1 MKLHRNVKFTMYQ
14 LGHRSKH
21 HYWLRALTG
30 LIILGIAVGGVFFVK
45 NLLQP
50 HTVLTQ
56 SKAITRNVPVSSV
69 PTQHIV
75 EGIFTVDLPATW
87 QHRTPS
93 NVVPEPN
100 FTWQGTVGDDKARW
114 IDLYIDSI
122 PSGFAANR
130 LLPVQGDGGGID
142 VTGTTSD
149 NCVNF
154 TDKTTQASPA
164 GTVPAKWGGVNF
176 LCDVGNYERDVVAIG
191 SPEGINVVTVAG
203 ATKGQHH
210 ILLVYTDNGPSPD
223 YTVFASA
230 VKSFRIL

>member
-1 MKLHRNVKFTMYQ
+1 MYQ

-30 LIILGIAVGGVFFVK
+30 LIILGVAAGGVFFIK

-50 HTVLTQ
+50 HTSLTQ
-56 SKAITRNVPVSSV
+56 SKAIIRNVPVSSV

-75 EGIFTVDLPATW
+75 QGMFTIDLPATW
-87 QHRTPS
+87 KQRAPS
-93 NVVPEPN
+93 SVVPAPT
-100 FTWQGTVGDDKARW
+100 FTWQGTAGNDQARW
-114 IDLYIDSI
+114 IDLYLDTV

-130 LLPVQGDGGGID
+130 LLPVQVNGDSID

-154 TDKTTQASPA
+154 TDKTTQASPT

-176 LCDVGNYERDVVAIG
+176 MCDVGNYLRDVVAIG
-191 SPEGINVVTVAG
+191 SPEGVNTITIVG
-203 ATKGQHH
+203 ATKGSHR
-210 ILLVYTDNGPSPD
+210 ILLTYTDNGPSPD

-230 VKSFRIL
+230 VKSFRLR